1 MTVSSRPIACKARTA
16 DSRPAPGPLTS
27 TSTSLRPWPM
37 ACREASCATI
47 CAAYAVLLRDPLN
60 PTLPALDHPMTL
72 PFMSVIVTMVLL
84 NVARICATP
93 LWTFLLPLA
102 LTIFGC
108 SMLSGL
114 RERFSAGAGAGA
126 APSSF
131 FAFGA
136 VFFFGSAGAAPAPT
150 ADVSALGGS
159 LWTSAASGVGAASFA
174 APLGAFGFLVASSA
188 GFFDSAIKLFLL
200 WRLCYE

>member
-1 MTVSSRPIACKARTA
+1 
-16 DSRPAPGPLTS
+16 
-27 TSTSLRPWPM
+27 
-37 ACREASCATI
+37 
-47 CAAYAVLLRDPLN
+47 
-60 PTLPALDHPMTL
+60 MTL

-93 LWTFLLPLA
+93 LWMFLLPLA

-114 RERFSAGAGAGA
+114 RERFSAGAGA

-136 VFFFGSAGAAPAPT
+136 IFFFGSAGAAPAPT
-150 ADVSALGGS
+150 ADVSALGSS
-159 LWTSAASGVGAASFA
+159 LWPSAASGVG
-174 APLGAFGFLVASSA
+174 
-188 GFFDSAIKLFLL
+188 
-200 WRLCYE
+200 

>member
-1 MTVSSRPIACKARTA
+1 
-16 DSRPAPGPLTS
+16 
-27 TSTSLRPWPM
+27 
-37 ACREASCATI
+37 
-47 CAAYAVLLRDPLN
+47 
-60 PTLPALDHPMTL
+60 
-72 PFMSVIVTMVLL
+72 VIVTMVLL

-93 LWTFLLPLA
+93 LWIFLLPLA

-136 VFFFGSAGAAPAPT
+136 VFFFGSAGAAPAPA
-150 ADVSALGGS
+150 ADASALGAS
-159 LWTSAASGVGAASFA
+159 LWTSAASGFGAASFA
-174 APLGAFGFLVASSA
+174 AAFGCFRFLGGVVRR
-188 GFFDSAIKLFLL
+188 FF
-200 WRLCYE
+200 

>member
-1 MTVSSRPIACKARTA
+1 
-16 DSRPAPGPLTS
+16 
-27 TSTSLRPWPM
+27 
-37 ACREASCATI
+37 
-47 CAAYAVLLRDPLN
+47 
-60 PTLPALDHPMTL
+60 MTL

-93 LWTFLLPLA
+93 LWMFLLPLA

-136 VFFFGSAGAAPAPT
+136 IFFFGSAGAALAPA
-150 ADVSALGGS
+150 ADASALGAS
-159 LWTSAASGVGAASFA
+159 LWTSAPKPEGFARTFAGAGVDRKST
-174 APLGAFGFLVASSA
+174 
-188 GFFDSAIKLFLL
+188 
-200 WRLCYE
+200 RLNS